1 MCIFKQQKYY
11 FTYSLHCDH
20 SYKGFISYYNMYDY
34 CFSVHKIVFQIFSG
48 FYYLFMD
55 YNSNTQRGV
64 TPITTKSEELPLI
77 TVSFTNN
84 SA

>member
-48 FYYLFMD
+48 FTTCSWIITVTLK
-55 YNSNTQRGV
+55 RGV